1 MRGLRDDIMWGSMES
16 SQEPNRKEHKMLTL
30 GEAQDV
36 FIDALPGME
45 LFNAA
50 CTPATDAE
58 PTYIEYWQ
66 CSNPCMTVHWYDEPS
81 YPVMVEIE
89 TDGSLTGVLQRDIID
104 PEDIESVVAWL
115 TQN

>member
-1 MRGLRDDIMWGSMES
+1 
-16 SQEPNRKEHKMLTL
+16 MLTL
-30 GEAQDV
+30 GEAQEAL
-36 FIDALPGME
+36 IDAMPGME

-66 CSNPCMTVHWYDEPS
+66 CGNPNMTVIWYDEPG

-89 TDGSLTGVLQRDIID
+89 TEDDLPGALQRDIID
-104 PEDIESVVAWL
+104 LEDIESVVAWL

>member
-1 MRGLRDDIMWGSMES
+1 MMCGSMES
-16 SQEPNRKEHKMLTL
+16 SQEPNRKERIEMLTL
-30 GEAQDV
+30 GEAQDI
-36 FIDALPGME
+36 FIDALPSME

-66 CSNPCMTVHWYDEPS
+66 CSNPCMIVHWYDGPG
-81 YPVMVEIE
+81 YPVMIEIE
-89 TDGSLTGVLQRDIID
+89 TEDDLPRALQRDIVD
-104 PEDIESVVAWL
+104 PEDLESVVAWL

>member
-1 MRGLRDDIMWGSMES
+1 
-16 SQEPNRKEHKMLTL
+16 MLIL
-30 GEAQDV
+30 DEAQDI
-36 FIDALPGME
+36 FIDQMPYME

-50 CTPATDAE
+50 CTPATDAD

-66 CSNPCMTVHWYDEPS
+66 CSNPSMTVIWYDEPS
-81 YPVMVEIE
+81 YPVMIEIE
-89 TDGSLTGVLQRDIID
+89 TEDDLPRALQRDIID